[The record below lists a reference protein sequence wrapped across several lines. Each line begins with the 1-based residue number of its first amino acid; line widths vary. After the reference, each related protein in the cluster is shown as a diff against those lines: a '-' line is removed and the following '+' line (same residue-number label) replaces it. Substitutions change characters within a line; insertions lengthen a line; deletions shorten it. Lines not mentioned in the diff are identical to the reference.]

1 MKKLG
6 FLFLALFLISGVKY
20 SLKIPTLAKAPDR
33 LSIYEKAEIV
43 TGTSSAIL
51 KGIAYAESS
60 YRAAAAHPDPLDRGL
75 FGLHESAAYHKE
87 RAAKWGEYDADNP
100 QEAAIIA
107 GMLFQENLRIL
118 GREDLAIAAHY
129 QGPTGVKKRGPCG
142 WYIGR
147 VKGYE

>member
-1 MKKLG
+1 MKKLWL
-6 FLFLALFLISGVKY
+6 LFLVPLLISGANSHKN
-20 SLKIPTLAKAPDR
+20 IPIIAKAPDR

-60 YRAAAAHPDPLDRGL
+60 YRKDIPHPDPLDRGL

-87 RAAKWGEYDADNP
+87 RADKWGEYNADNP

-118 GREDLAIAAHY
+118 GREDLAISAHY
-129 QGPTGVKKRGPCG
+129 QGPSGVKKHGPCR
-142 WYIGR
+142 WYIR
-147 VKGYE
+147 KVKDHE

>member
-1 MKKLG
+1 MKKLSLILLAT
-6 FLFLALFLISGVKY
+6 LFVGGCRPATV
-20 SLKIPTLAKAPDR
+20 PTLAKAPDR

-51 KGIAYAESS
+51 RGIAYAESS

-118 GREDLAIAAHY
+118 GHEDLAIAAHY
-129 QGPTGVKKRGPCG
+129 QGPTGVKKHGPCQ
-142 WYIGR
+142 WYIDR
-147 VKGYE
+147 VRSGK